1 MSLALLFPSTQRHED
16 ASGPRQARV
25 MEDGGG
31 SRPRSNADGPTDPES
46 LYRVEFDRVWRN
58 LRRLGV
64 EEAALEDATQDVFL
78 TVFRRFHTFDPERS
92 TIQTWLFGI
101 VIRVASRHRRGQ
113 ARRWARLLPW
123 TTRDTQSKVSERQGP
138 AEQFAQREAVALLDR
153 LLEELDPPKRE
164 MFLLIE
170 VEQLTVP
177 EAAEALDVNLN
188 TAYWRLRSAR
198 RAFQQSLNRLRA
210 KEHFD
215 ERSATKEEP

>member
-1 MSLALLFPSTQRHED
+1 MSVALLSPSAQERED
-16 ASGPRQARV
+16 ASGPRQTRV
-25 MEDGGG
+25 MKDDDK
-31 SRPRSNADGPTDPES
+31 SAPRSAAAAPSDPES

-78 TVFRRFHTFDPERS
+78 TVFRRFHTFDPSRS

-123 TTRDTQSKVSERQGP
+123 TTRETQSKESERQGP

-177 EAAEALDVNLN
+177 EAAEALEVNLN

-198 RAFQQSLNRLRA
+198 RAVQQSLTRLRA

-215 ERSATKEEP
+215 EQAVKREGP